1 MERLT
6 TIFLAI
12 RPVARRC
19 SPRAA
24 RASLLAIALAGGF
37 SPVLSVAAGATPLTV
52 NATVQIGSAAQ
63 DTAGGAAQDTTA
75 AAAQD
80 TAAAGPPDTTRAAT
94 ADTTIVFPRAIRPGD
109 IPRRAEETI
118 VELRGMQGRLQPEE
132 TLSARAGEIQD
143 LLFLLGRKTA
153 EFDHLQIDELSV
165 RTLEDVRQEWLSYR
179 AQLEGWQRR
188 LARDAGAILGERA
201 RLREIDEIWR
211 DTRLRAGE
219 EDVPVALLARS
230 ESVLATA
237 ESVLER
243 VRFERDVVLTL
254 QDDLSQRVLAVGE
267 VLSAIDE
274 AREHRLSHLLSPEAP
289 TLWTAL
295 RSQLKGLPPAVQVR
309 RSFEEGIAQLRSY
322 FSSSARLAGWVQ
334 LGVFVGLLLVMA
346 WLRHLSRAWPA
357 DDPDLQ
363 ASARILSRPVSSALL
378 IALLFTR
385 PLHPTAPLVLFDLNR
400 LVLLV
405 PVLRLLPEAAYS
417 KLRAPVYVTAALYL
431 LHVLR
436 ELALPDSLLQRLMLL
451 AWSVV
456 ALIALAWLARPGG
469 SLTRLGPGMWSK
481 AALIVA
487 RLGATAVAASVVA
500 NLLGFVDLASYLAFA
515 TLTAAYA
522 AIVLFAG
529 YLVLEGAWRAV
540 LRSRLASSL
549 KSLRVYTPTAERR
562 GLFLLR
568 LMSAGVWLLFV
579 LLALEASDTVI
590 AAISAALSAELNIGS
605 VGISV
610 GSILAFA
617 LTVWLAVV
625 ISGVIRALLAEDI
638 FPRTKHARAADTIS
652 AVIYWALLLVG
663 FLFAAAAAGFEIGR
677 LTLLAGAFS
686 VGIGFGLQDVVNN
699 FVSGLI
705 LAFERPIQVGD
716 IVELATVTGTVS
728 RIGMRSSVIRT
739 FEGAEIIVPN
749 SNLVSNQMTN
759 WTRSDRLR
767 RVDVDVGVAYG
778 TDQRAVFRVLM
789 EVAKAHPD
797 VLDHP
802 GPNVLLRGFGDSSL
816 DFTLRFW
823 TQRFDGFARIHS
835 EVARAVLDALEEA
848 DIRIPFPQRDL
859 HVRSLDPTVKDT
871 VTELE

>member
-1 MERLT
+1 MERLR

-12 RPVARRC
+12 RPVAKRR
-19 SPRAA
+19 RAA
-24 RASLLAIALAGGF
+24 RASLLTIALASGF
-37 SPVLSVAAGATPLTV
+37 SPALSVAAGATPVTL
-52 NATVQIGSAAQ
+52 NAAVQ
-63 DTAGGAAQDTTA
+63 AGGDAQDTTGGV
-75 AAAQD
+75 AQD
-80 TAAAGPPDTTRAAT
+80 TTGGVAQDTTGAAT
-94 ADTTIVFPRAIRPGD
+94 VDTATVSPLAIQPGD
-109 IPRRAEETI
+109 IPRRAEETM
-118 VELRGMQGRLQPEE
+118 VELREMQGRLQPEE
-132 TLSARAGEIQD
+132 TLSALAAEVQD
-143 LLFLLGRKTA
+143 LLFLLDRKTA
-153 EFDHLQIDELSV
+153 EFDQLQVDELSV
-165 RTLEDVRQEWLSYR
+165 RTLEDARQDWLSFR
-179 AQLEGWQRR
+179 ARLEGWQRR
-188 LARDAGAILGERA
+188 LERGAEAILGERA
-201 RLREIDEIWR
+201 RLREIDEIWL
-211 DTRLRAGE
+211 DTRLRAGD
-219 EDVPVALLARS
+219 EDVPAALFVRT

-243 VRFERDVVLTL
+243 VRFERDIVLTL
-254 QDDLSQRVLAVGE
+254 QDELSQQVLDVRK
-267 VLSAIDE
+267 VLTAIAE
-274 AREHRLSHLLSPEAP
+274 ARETRFRGLLSPDAP
-289 TLWTAL
+289 PLWTML
-295 RSQLKGLPPAVQVR
+295 RSQPEGPPPVVQVR
-309 RSFEEGIAQLRSY
+309 RSFEEGIGQLRSY
-322 FSSSARLAGWVQ
+322 FSSSPARQAGWVQ
-334 LGVFVGLLLVMA
+334 LGLLVGLLLLMA
-346 WLRHLSRAWPA
+346 WLRHLSGAWPA
-357 DDPDLQ
+357 EDPDLQ
-363 ASARILSRPVSSALL
+363 ASARILGRPMSSALL
-378 IALLFTR
+378 IALIFTGQF
-385 PLHPTAPLVLFDLNR
+385 HPTAPLVLFDLNR

-405 PVLRLLPEAAYS
+405 PVLRLLPKAAYS
-417 KLRAPVYVTAALYL
+417 KLRAPVYVTAALYV

-436 ELALPDSLLQRLMLL
+436 ELALPDSLLQRLTLL

-456 ALIALAWLARPGG
+456 ALIVLAWLARPGG

-487 RLGATAVAASVVA
+487 RLGATAVAASVVV

-568 LMSAGVWLLFV
+568 LIGAVVWLLFV

-590 AAISAALSAELNIGS
+590 AAISAALSEELRIGS

-610 GSILAFA
+610 GNILAFA
-617 LTVWLAVV
+617 FTVWLAVI

-652 AVIYWALLLVG
+652 TVIYWALLLVG
-663 FLFAAAAAGFEIGR
+663 LLFAAAAAGFEIGR
-677 LTLLAGAFS
+677 LTLLAGAFG

-778 TDQRAVFRVLM
+778 TDQQEVFRVLM
-789 EVAKAHPD
+789 DVAKAHPD

-823 TQRFDGFARIHS
+823 TQRFDGFARIQS
-835 EVARAVLDALEEA
+835 EVTRAVLDALREA
-848 DIRIPFPQRDL
+848 DIHIPFPQRDL
-859 HVRSLDPTVKDT
+859 HVRSLDSTVKDA
-871 VTELE
+871 L

>member
-1 MERLT
+1 MERLR
-6 TIFLAI
+6 TI
-12 RPVARRC
+12 
-19 SPRAA
+19 
-24 RASLLAIALAGGF
+24 LLAVALAVGF
-37 SPVLSVAAGATPLTV
+37 SPALSVAVGATPITV
-52 NATVQIGSAAQ
+52 EATVQ
-63 DTAGGAAQDTTA
+63 AGGAAQDTTSA
-75 AAAQD
+75 AAQDATGAAAQD
-80 TAAAGPPDTTRAAT
+80 TTGAAA
-94 ADTTIVFPRAIRPGD
+94 ADTAIVFPRAIQPGD

-118 VELRGMQGRLQPEE
+118 VELREMEGRLQPEE

-153 EFDHLQIDELSV
+153 EFDHLQVDELSV
-165 RTLEDVRQEWLSYR
+165 RTLEDVRQEWFSYR
-179 AQLEGWQRR
+179 ARLEGWQRR

-201 RLREIDEIWR
+201 RLREIDEIWQG
-211 DTRLRAGE
+211 TRLRAGE
-219 EDVPVALLARS
+219 EDVPAVLLART

-254 QDDLSQRVLAVGE
+254 QDELSQEVLAVGE

-274 AREHRLSHLLSPEAP
+274 ARENRLRSLLSPEAP
-289 TLWTAL
+289 PLWTAL
-295 RSQLKGLPPAVQVR
+295 RSQPEGPPPAVQVR
-309 RSFEEGIAQLRSY
+309 RSFEEGIDQLRSY
-322 FSSSARLAGWVQ
+322 FSSARQVAWVH
-334 LGVFVGLLLVMA
+334 LGLLVGLLLVMA

-357 DDPDLQ
+357 DDPDLE
-363 ASARILSRPVSSALL
+363 ASARILGRPVSSALL
-378 IALLFTR
+378 IALVFTR
-385 PLHPTAPLVLFDLNR
+385 QLHPTAPLVLFDLNR

-436 ELALPDSLLQRLMLL
+436 ELALPDSLLQRLTLL

-469 SLTRLGPGMWSK
+469 SLTRLVPGMWNR

-487 RLGATAVAASVVA
+487 RLGATAAAASVVA

-568 LMSAGVWLLFV
+568 LMGAVVWLLFV

-590 AAISAALSAELNIGS
+590 GAISAALSAELQIGS

-610 GSILAFA
+610 GNILAFA
-617 LTVWLAVV
+617 LTVWLAVI

-677 LTLLAGAFS
+677 LTILAGAFG

-716 IVELATVTGTVS
+716 IVELATVNGTVS

-767 RVDVDVGVAYG
+767 RVDVEVGVAYG
-778 TDQRAVFRVLM
+778 TDQREVFRVLM

-797 VLDHP
+797 VIDHP
-802 GPNVLLRGFGDSSL
+802 EPNVLLRGFGDSSL

-823 TQRFDGFARIHS
+823 TQRFDGFMRIQS
-835 EVARAVLDALEEA
+835 EVTRAVLDALEEA

-859 HVRSLDPTVKDT
+859 HVRSLDPTVKDPLT
-871 VTELE
+871 GLE